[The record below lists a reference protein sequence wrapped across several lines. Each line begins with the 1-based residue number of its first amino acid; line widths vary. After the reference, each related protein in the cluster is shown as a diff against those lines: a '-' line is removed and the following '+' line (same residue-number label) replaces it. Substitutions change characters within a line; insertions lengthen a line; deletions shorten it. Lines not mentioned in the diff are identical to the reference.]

1 MDTTKPLKLGWLIP
15 YSSTFRNLKRDLQD
29 GLQTAL
35 RQEGC
40 ETRIEA
46 YPEFIQTGAQKPTE
60 EALKKLVRYEQVDLV
75 AGVLSSKVALNLLP
89 TLEAGRTPLILMN
102 LGADIPVTSLRSGL
116 LLYNSL
122 HLWKS
127 QWSLGRWAQARFGGE
142 PSVNMSLYESGY
154 GLHES
159 FKAGIAVSGA
169 STLKLN
175 LLREQSA
182 VADITPLIAFIEEQR
197 PAYAHVLLSGQEG
210 LAFLRAF
217 RKAGLD
223 AAVPLTTSPF
233 LTTPAGHDEL
243 PAGLSVYSAATWHPG
258 LDSTG
263 NQVFREAYRRDTGET
278 PNVFG
283 LLAYETGLVLAKA
296 LRESPRK
303 ASGVELSALLAHSSA
318 GGPRGTISLGT
329 DPLRTAN
336 PVYIWSSTASDE
348 KTDLTILEQCAG
360 VEWNE
365 PSLTADYYITG
376 WQNPYLCA

>member
-1 MDTTKPLKLGWLIP
+1 MDNTKPLKLGWLIP
-15 YSSTFRNLKRDLQD
+15 YSSTFRNLKRDLQE

-46 YPEFIQTGAQKPTE
+46 YPEFIQTGGQKPTE
-60 EALKKLVRYEQVDLV
+60 DALRKLVRYEQVDLV

-89 TLEAGRTPLILMN
+89 TLEAGRVPLILMN
-102 LGADIPVTSLRSGL
+102 LGADIPVTALRSGF

-127 QWSLGRWAQARFGGE
+127 QWSLGRWAQAKFGGE

-182 VADITPLIAFIEEQR
+182 VADIIPLITFIEAQQ
-197 PAYAHVLLSGQEG
+197 PTYAHVLLSGQEG

-217 RKAGLD
+217 RKAGLET
-223 AAVPLTTSPF
+223 AVPLTTSPF

-243 PAGLSVYSAATWHPG
+243 PTGLPLYSAATWYPG
-258 LDSTG
+258 LDGSD
-263 NQVFREAYRRDTGET
+263 NQVFREAYSRDTGET
-278 PNVFG
+278 PNAFS

-296 LRESPRK
+296 LRESPRRP
-303 ASGVELSALLAHSSA
+303 SGVELSELLAHSSIM
-318 GGPRGTISLGT
+318 GPRGMISLST
-329 DPLRTAN
+329 DPLRTTN
-336 PVYIWSSTASDE
+336 PVYIWSSAASGE
-348 KTDLTILEQCAG
+348 KAELTILEQCAG

-365 PSLTADYYITG
+365 PGLTTDYYITG